1 VVLLNHL
8 SINNQHNLQVKVLD
22 SKIMTK
28 KKKISSQVIRNI
40 DRLVVARNHHHYM
53 KRVHNNMM
61 MERMMKTQRMKMRK
75 KMIK

>member
-1 VVLLNHL
+1 
-8 SINNQHNLQVKVLD
+8 
-22 SKIMTK
+22 MTK